1 MDTDELKEAL
11 PHYLAIIVLVGVI
24 ITALRFFVE
33 GLSFWI
39 ELVIVMAIVLV
50 YQAVVVQ
57 FGVAPSRWE
66 R

>member
-11 PHYLAIIVLVGVI
+11 PHYFAIIVLVGVI

-57 FGVAPSRWE
+57 LGIAPSRWE